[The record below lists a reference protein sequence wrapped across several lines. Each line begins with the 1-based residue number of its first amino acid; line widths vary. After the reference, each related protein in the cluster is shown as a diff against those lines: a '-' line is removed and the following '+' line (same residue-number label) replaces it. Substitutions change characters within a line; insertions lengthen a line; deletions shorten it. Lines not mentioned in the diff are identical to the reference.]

1 MTQINRARPDQPPHD
16 PGAQDS
22 SAPQKVSDYLL
33 SRLRDWGI
41 SRVYGYSGDGINGFL
56 GAFARAGNQP
66 EFIQPPHEELC
77 AIMAAAHAKYTGQVG
92 VCLATQGP
100 GAIHLLNGL
109 YDAKLDHQP
118 VVAIVGQIERSAG
131 GSYFMQEVDLVS
143 LFKDVAHEF
152 VEVLSTPDQARHLL
166 DGAIRIALSQRTV
179 TALIVPH
186 DVQKL
191 DAVTQPAREHAKM
204 SSAIGYKPPRVIP
217 QESELDAA
225 ASVLN
230 SGNRVAILA
239 GAGALHAADELI
251 AVAETLG
258 AGVAKALLG
267 KAALPDDLPFVT
279 GTVGWLGTRASNWMM
294 KECDTLLMVGT
305 RFPYTEFLPKPGQAR
320 GVQIDVDGRALAIR
334 YPVEIA
340 LAGDSRETLRA
351 LLPKL
356 QRQAAREFRGR
367 VEEQVRAWAD
377 EAAATAQR
385 SADPIHPAR
394 VFSELSARAP
404 ADCLFCGDSGTTT
417 FWFAQQVQMR
427 RGMQA
432 SLSGTLATMGS
443 GIPYALT
450 AKLNYP
456 ERPVIAMVG
465 DGAMQMNGIN
475 ALIPVAQRW
484 KAWKDPRFVV
494 LVLNNRELNYVTWEQ
509 RAMEG
514 DPKFPASQHLFDFPY
529 ARYAELLGLHALR
542 VIAPA
547 QVGAAWDEALSSR
560 RPVLLE
566 VVTDPAVPTLPPE
579 LEPKLKGKLEQALS
593 QEPDAAR
600 LREQL
605 GKAGHDA

>member
-1 MTQINRARPDQPPHD
+1 MTQASEAKRD

-22 SAPQKVSDYLL
+22 SAPQKVSDFLL
-33 SRLRDWGI
+33 ARLRDWGI

-66 EFIQPPHEELC
+66 EFVQPPHEELC

-92 VCLATQGP
+92 VCFATQGP

-152 VEVLSTPDQARHLL
+152 VEVLSTPEQARHLL
-166 DGAIRIALSQRTV
+166 DTAIRTAVAQRTV

-191 DAVTQPAREHAKM
+191 DAVPQPPREHAKM
-204 SSAIGYKPPRVIP
+204 SSAIGYNRPRIVP
-217 QESELDAA
+217 QERDLDAA
-225 ASVLN
+225 AELLN
-230 SGNRVAILA
+230 AGSRVAILA
-239 GAGALHAADELI
+239 GAGALHATEELI

-267 KAALPDDLPFVT
+267 KAAVPDDLPFVT

-294 KECDTLLMVGT
+294 KECDTLLMIGS
-305 RFPYTEFLPKPGQAR
+305 RFPYSEFLPKPGQAR
-320 GVQIDVDGRALAIR
+320 GVQIDRDGRALALR
-334 YPVEIA
+334 YPFEVLLE
-340 LAGDSRETLRA
+340 GDSRETLRA

-356 QRQAAREFRGR
+356 GRKSHRDFRGR
-367 VEEQVRAWAD
+367 VEEQVRAWAE
-377 EAAATAQR
+377 EADATSKR
-385 SADPIHPAR
+385 RADPVHPAR

-404 ADCLFCGDSGTTT
+404 DDCIFCGDSGTTT
-417 FWFAQQVQMR
+417 FWFAQQVRMR

-443 GIPYALT
+443 GIPYALA
-450 AKLNYP
+450 AKLNHP
-456 ERPVIAMVG
+456 ERPVIALVG

-484 KAWKDPRFVV
+484 KTWKDPRFVV
-494 LVLNNRELNYVTWEQ
+494 LVVNNRELNYVTWEQ

-514 DPKFPASQHLFDFPY
+514 DPKFPASQDLFDFPY
-529 ARYAELLGLHALR
+529 ARYAELLGLAALR
-542 VIAPA
+542 VTDPEKL
-547 QVGAAWDEALSSR
+547 GAAWDEALAAR

-579 LEPKLKGKLEQALS
+579 LEPKLKEKLEQSLN
-593 QEPDAAR
+593 QEPDADR
-600 LREQL
+600 LRAQL
-605 GKAGHDA
+605 TKAGHET